1 MSPDD
6 VVIAGRYVLLER
18 IGLGGMGSVW
28 RAHDERLQRTVAV
41 KLLHLPPDA
50 SDSEALVAKERA
62 MREARITARLH
73 HPHAVPVFDVVEHD
87 GQPCLVMQYLPSRT
101 LQEVLAESGTMPVDE
116 AALIGAEVG
125 SALAAAHAAGV
136 VHRDVKPANILI
148 TEDGSAKISDFGIS
162 HVLGDARLTSTGM
175 LTGTPAYLAP
185 EVARGEPSSAASDVY
200 SLGATLF
207 AAVEASPPFG
217 MDANAMA
224 LLHRVASEPLTPPA
238 RAGALTPVLVAM
250 LDRDPAA
257 RPAMAEAAE
266 WLQRLDLAAPLDEQP
281 TAPMPPVTTMPL
293 PAGPTGAPT
302 PPTVAMGTPAAAGQA
317 GPAGSA
323 RTVAPTSSSAAPPVP
338 STPPPATSERTDRRT
353 RRAIPLLIALAAI
366 AAVGFLALQA
376 LLGDDRTPAAAPP
389 TTSLVAD
396 SPSPSPTAVTASR
409 SVTTSATATTRPATT
424 TAETPRSAP
433 ATTKSPS
440 TAPSESPAAGQPA
453 RIQLVRALEDYYAL
467 LPGNTDEGY
476 TLLTDRYRSTTAG
489 SKESYEAF
497 WGEIA
502 RVSIRDSTATSGGR
516 VEATLTYTFDDG
528 RVVQERTA
536 YRLVEQE
543 GTLMIDRSTVLSSR
557 EL

>member
-1 MSPDD
+1 
-6 VVIAGRYVLLER
+6 
-18 IGLGGMGSVW
+18 
-28 RAHDERLQRTVAV
+28 
-41 KLLHLPPDA
+41 
-50 SDSEALVAKERA
+50 

-338 STPPPATSERTDRRT
+338 STPPPATSERTDRRS
-353 RRAIPLLIALAAI
+353 RR
-366 AAVGFLALQA
+366 
-376 LLGDDRTPAAAPP
+376 GDPAARRTGRHRGRWFPGPSGTPWRRRPNPCCRTAHDLIGRRQPLAVPHRRHGQPHRHDQSPLQRRGPPPRRRKPRAPRRP
-389 TTSLVAD
+389 LR
-396 SPSPSPTAVTASR
+396 SP
-409 SVTTSATATTRPATT
+409 PAR
-424 TAETPRSAP
+424 TPRSRRLPGNPRGSSWCGRWRTTTPCCLATPTRATPSSLTGTGAP
-433 ATTKSPS
+433 R
-440 TAPSESPAAGQPA
+440 PAAGV
-453 RIQLVRALEDYYAL
+453 VRGVL
-467 LPGNTDEGY
+467 
-476 TLLTDRYRSTTAG
+476 
-489 SKESYEAF
+489 
-497 WGEIA
+497 
-502 RVSIRDSTATSGGR
+502 GR
-516 VEATLTYTFDDG
+516 
-528 RVVQERTA
+528 
-536 YRLVEQE
+536 
-543 GTLMIDRSTVLSSR
+543 DRSRQHPRLHGDIGREGRGNPHLHVRRRSR
-557 EL
+557 GPGTDGVSAGGAGRHPDDRQVHRPEQPRTLRVDSIAI

>member
-6 VVIAGRYVLLER
+6 VIIAGRYVLLER

-28 RAHDERLQRTVAV
+28 RAQDERLQRTVAV
-41 KLLHLPPDA
+41 KLLHLPPGA
-50 SDSEALVAKERA
+50 SESEARVAKERA

-73 HPHAVPVFDVVEHD
+73 HPHAVPVFDVVEHE
-87 GQPCLVMQYLPSRT
+87 GQPCLIMQYLPSRT
-101 LQEVLAESGTMPVDE
+101 LQQVLAQSGTLPVDE

-207 AAVEASPPFG
+207 AAVEGSPPFG
-217 MDANAMA
+217 MGENAMA

-266 WLQRLDLAAPLDEQP
+266 WLQRLDLSAQLEEPP
-281 TAPMPPVTTMPL
+281 TAPISPVATTPF
-293 PAGPTGAPT
+293 PAGPTGPPA
-302 PPTVAMGTPAAAGQA
+302 PPTVAMGTPAAAG
-317 GPAGSA
+317 PA
-323 RTVAPTSSSAAPPVP
+323 
-338 STPPPATSERTDRRT
+338 PADSERSDRRS
-353 RRAIPLLIALAAI
+353 RRGIAVLVALAAI

-376 LLGDDRTPAAAPP
+376 LLGDDRSPAAAPP

-396 SPSPSPTAVTASR
+396 SPSPSPTGDTASR
-409 SVTTSATATTRPATT
+409 SITTRPTATTRPATT
-424 TAETPRSAP
+424 TAETPP
-433 ATTKSPS
+433 A
-440 TAPSESPAAGQPA
+440 SPAATKSTSADPSEPPATGQPMGI
-453 RIQLVRALEDYYAL
+453 RSVRALQDYYAR
-467 LPGNTDEGY
+467 LPDNTDEGY
-476 TLLTDRYRSTTAG
+476 ALLTDRYRSTTAG

-497 WGEIA
+497 WGDIA

-516 VEATLTYTFDDG
+516 VEATLTYTFNDG

-536 YRLVEQE
+536 YRLVEQG